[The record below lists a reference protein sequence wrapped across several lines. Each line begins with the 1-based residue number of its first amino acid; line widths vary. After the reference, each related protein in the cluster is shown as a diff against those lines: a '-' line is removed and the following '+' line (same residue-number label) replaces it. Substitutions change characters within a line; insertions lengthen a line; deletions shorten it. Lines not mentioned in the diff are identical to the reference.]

1 MTTACNSIGGKRRC
15 SYYSCSLSGE
25 ITFGAIS
32 DQSCHFPLQR
42 DSGTPSIPTLFL
54 TMGEGHMFQCTIHK
68 HALKLHPILF
78 QADIL
83 FVLKNI
89 HDVLEQKI
97 KLSSSQIEL
106 T

>member
-1 MTTACNSIGGKRRC
+1 MVQF
-15 SYYSCSLSGE
+15 L
-25 ITFGAIS
+25 IS
-32 DQSCHFPLQR
+32 PVIFLYGQIAE
-42 DSGTPSIPTLFL
+42 TPSIPTLFL
-54 TMGEGHMFQCTIHK
+54 TMGEGHVFQCTIHK